1 MLTLPNTNLSKN
13 RWLTFWLMMP
23 NDNDLTGC
31 KWQLTLF
38 SMLVICT
45 MHFKRTNNRIRYDN
59 RLSCHLA
66 LALFIILSRI
76 MWIHHGEKI
85 LGENVAWQPL
95 NVFKNDLANQ
105 IYYLVRTVHPLH
117 LHNQCLRRQ
126 LYTDARIT
134 DWNPQKQAANHDQ
147 IS

>member
-1 MLTLPNTNLSKN
+1 MTIVYHIIWHSHYLLYFRAL
-13 RWLTFWLMMP
+13 
-23 NDNDLTGC
+23 C
-31 KWQLTLF
+31 EY
-38 SMLVICT
+38 T
-45 MHFKRTNNRIRYDN
+45 MGK
-59 RLSCHLA
+59 
-66 LALFIILSRI
+66 
-76 MWIHHGEKI
+76 KI

-126 LYTDARIT
+126 LYTDACIT